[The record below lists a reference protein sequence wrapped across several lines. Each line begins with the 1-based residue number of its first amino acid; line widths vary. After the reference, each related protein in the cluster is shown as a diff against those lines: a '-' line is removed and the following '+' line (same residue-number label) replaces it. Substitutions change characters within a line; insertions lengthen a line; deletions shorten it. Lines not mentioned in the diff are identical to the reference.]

1 MASLAIHILAIGMG
15 RDATLCILERGIRMN
30 GIDNWFWDSPLH
42 TEKKFMQTGDAELI
56 SLNCS
61 PYLPVLSSKLQ
72 ASGCSF

>member
-1 MASLAIHILAIGMG
+1 
-15 RDATLCILERGIRMN
+15 MN
-30 GIDNWFWDSPLH
+30 GIDSWFWDSPQH